1 MLGYTEFSPR
11 PPLDQF
17 IRCFWFLKTDAE
29 DLGGASQKI
38 LPDGCMEIV
47 IHIGAPFRRIR
58 NNAARKQAAAFLVG
72 QLTECFVLEES
83 ASAHVMG
90 VRFKPAGASLIVPFD
105 LSEIQNQ
112 EITLECLW
120 GSTGRSLQDALID
133 ANSDDERMR
142 IFESFLLRR
151 SGGRVVDPRIA
162 EAVRLIERKQGRITV
177 SEISDCVGWSARQLE
192 RQFLWKIGLGPKAL
206 SRTIRFQTLLQIA
219 KSGSRPDWAAL
230 ALDCGFFDQA
240 HLIREFK
247 RFSGE
252 PPEVFLG
259 QGYTLY
265 EFFALY
271 EAMTDFSNTR
281 DVALQ

>member
-1 MLGYTEFSPR
+1 VSHT
-11 PPLDQF
+11 QA
-17 IRCFWFLKTDAE
+17 TA
-29 DLGGASQKI
+29 
-38 LPDGCMEIV
+38 
-47 IHIGAPFRRIR
+47 FR
-58 NNAARKQAAAFLVG
+58 VG
-72 QLTECFVLEES
+72 QLTECLIVEDS

-90 VRFKPAGASLIVPFD
+90 VRFKPAGTSLIVPFD
-105 LSEIQNQ
+105 LSEIQNE

-120 GSTGRSLQDALID
+120 GSTGRSLQDDLIN
-133 ANSDDERMR
+133 AKSDDERMR
-142 IFESFLLRR
+142 LFESFLLRR
-151 SGGRVVDPRIA
+151 SDGGALEPRIA
-162 EAVRLIERKQGRITV
+162 EAVTLIERKQGRIAVT
-177 SEISDCVGWSARQLE
+177 EISERVGWSARQLE
-192 RQFLWKIGLGPKAL
+192 RQFLWRIGLGPKAF

-281 DVALQ
+281 DVLLQ